1 MKQIKYTKELSFE
14 EYKEVSGGNFAWDVG
29 WFLGNTIAG
38 NFLTDAGTAGALADY
53 AIHYYVE

>member
-1 MKQIKYTKELSFE
+1 MKQFEKTKELSFME
-14 EYKEVSGGNFAWDVG
+14 LKMTNGGTFAWDLG

-38 NFLTDAGTAGALADY
+38 NFLSIGGTSEALTDY